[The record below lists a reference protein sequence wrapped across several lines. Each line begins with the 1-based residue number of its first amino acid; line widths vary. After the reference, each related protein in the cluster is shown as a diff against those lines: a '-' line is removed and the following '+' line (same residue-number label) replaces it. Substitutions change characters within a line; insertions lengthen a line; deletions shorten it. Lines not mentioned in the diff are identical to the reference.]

1 MHPNETALAG
11 YLDGSLTGIERESVE
26 EHLASC
32 GECLSVAVSAYES
45 VKKFRKYMGRKNRRN
60 ILKMTNIYLILA
72 LVSFVA
78 SFALPRFFIQSL
90 VATLLFGMKW
100 IADSRSTK
108 MLVMIHD
115 AWRRGED
122 KEVSRILS
130 GLEKRRSDFGYKF
143 TNKE

>member
-11 YLDGSLTGIERESVE
+11 FLDASLPEMERRRIEA
-26 EHLASC
+26 HLSSC
-32 GECLSVAVSAYES
+32 DECLAAVVLADEA
-45 VKKFRKYMGRKNRRN
+45 VEKFRKDRRRKNRRGF
-60 ILKMTNIYLILA
+60 LKMRNIYLAIA
-72 LVSFVA
+72 IISFAV

-100 IADSRSTK
+100 IADTRSTK
-108 MLVMIHD
+108 TLVMIHD

-130 GLEKRRSDFGYKF
+130 GFEKKHSHSIRR
-143 TNKE
+143 